1 MERRWPLGLQLLL
14 LLCAPLPPGARAA
27 EVTLMDTSKAQ
38 GELGWLLDPP
48 EDGWSEVQQILN
60 GTPLYMYQDCPVQE
74 SRDTDHWLRSNWI
87 YRGEEAS
94 RVHVELQFTVRDC
107 KSFPGEAGP
116 LGCKET
122 FNLLYM
128 ESDQDVGVQLR
139 RPLFQKV
146 TTVAADQ
153 SFTIRD
159 LASGAVKLNVE
170 HCSLGHLT
178 RRGLYLAFHNPGA
191 CVALVSVRVF
201 YQRCPETVHGLARFP
216 NTLPGPGG
224 LAEVAGTCLPR
235 AHVIPGP
242 SGAPRMHCSPDGEW
256 LVPVGRCHCEPGYEE
271 GGSGVEGCLA
281 CPSGS
286 YRADMD
292 TPSCLKCPQHST
304 AESEGATVCTCE
316 SGHHRTPEEGPHAA
330 CTRPP
335 SVPQN
340 LSFSVSGTQLSLR
353 WEPPAD
359 LGGREDVRYDVGCS
373 QCRGAVPDGGPCQ
386 PCGGSVRF
394 SPGPSGLTTPTVRV
408 DGLEPYTNY
417 TFNVEAQN
425 GVSGLDASKP
435 ASASLS
441 ISMEHAET
449 LSGLSLRLVKKAPR
463 ELELAWAGSR
473 PRSPE
478 GNLSYELQVLNQDEE
493 RYQMVLEPRV
503 LLTEL
508 QPDTTYII
516 RVRMVTPL
524 GPGPFSPDH
533 EFRTSPPVS
542 RVLTGGEI
550 VAIVFG
556 LLLGAVLLLGV
567 LLFRSR
573 KARRQ
578 RHQRQQ
584 RQRDRLADRDRE
596 DKLWLKPYV
605 DLQAYEDP
613 AQGALDFTQELDPGW
628 LVVDTVI
635 GEGEFG
641 EVYRGSLRLPS
652 QDSKTV
658 AIKTL
663 KDTSPD
669 GQWWNFLREATIMGQ
684 FNHPHILHL
693 EGVVTKRKPIMIITE
708 FMENGALDAFLRERE
723 DQLVPG
729 QLVAMLQGIA
739 SGMNYLSDHNYVHR
753 DLAARNILVSQNLC
767 CKVSDFG
774 LTRLL
779 DNFDGTYETQ
789 GGKIPI
795 RWTAPEAIAHRMFTT
810 ASDVW
815 SFGIVMWEVLSFG
828 AKPYGEMSNQEVMKS
843 IEDGYR
849 LPPPLDCPA
858 PLYELMKNCWAY
870 NHARRPPFHRL
881 QAQLEHLHA
890 NPHSLRTIANFD
902 PRVTL
907 RLPSLSGSDGIPY
920 RSVPEWLESIR
931 MKRYILH
938 FCSAGL
944 DTMEC
949 VLDLTAEDLA
959 QMGITLPGHQKRIL
973 CSIQGFKD

>member
-1 MERRWPLGLQLLL
+1 MERRWPLGLGLVL
-14 LLCAPLPPGARAA
+14 LLCAPLPPGARAK

-48 EDGWSEVQQILN
+48 KDGWSEQQQILN
-60 GTPLYMYQDCPVQE
+60 GTPLYMYQDCPMQGR
-74 SRDTDHWLRSNWI
+74 RDTDHWLRSNWI

-107 KSFPGEAGP
+107 KSFPGGAGP

-128 ESDQDVGVQLR
+128 ESDQDVGIQLR

-159 LASGAVKLNVE
+159 LASGSMKLNVE
-170 HCSLGHLT
+170 RCSLGRLT

-201 YQRCPETVHGLARFP
+201 YQRCPETLNGLAQFP
-216 NTLPGPGG
+216 DTLPGPAG
-224 LAEVAGTCLPR
+224 LVEVAGTCLPHAR
-235 AHVIPGP
+235 ASPRP

-271 GGSGVEGCLA
+271 GGSGEGCVA

-286 YRADMD
+286 YRMDMD
-292 TPSCLKCPQHST
+292 TPHCLTCPQQST
-304 AESEGATVCTCE
+304 AESEGATICTCE
-316 SGHHRTPEEGPHAA
+316 SGHYRAPGEGPQVA
-330 CTRPP
+330 CTGPP
-335 SVPQN
+335 SAPRN
-340 LSFSVSGTQLSLR
+340 LSFSASGTQLSLH

-359 LGGREDVRYDVGCS
+359 TGGRQDVRYKS
-373 QCRGAVPDGGPCQ
+373 
-386 PCGGSVRF
+386 
-394 SPGPSGLTTPTVRV
+394 
-408 DGLEPYTNY
+408 
-417 TFNVEAQN
+417 
-425 GVSGLDASKP
+425 
-435 ASASLS
+435 
-441 ISMEHAET
+441 
-449 LSGLSLRLVKKAPR
+449 LSGLSLRLVKKEPR
-463 ELELAWAGSR
+463 QLELTWAGSR
-473 PRSPE
+473 PRSP
-478 GNLSYELQVLNQDEE
+478 GANLTYELHVLNQDEE

-508 QPDTTYII
+508 QPDTTYIV
-516 RVRMVTPL
+516 RVRMLTPL

-542 RVLTGGEI
+542 RGLTGGEI
-550 VAIVFG
+550 VAVIFG
-556 LLLGAVLLLGV
+556 LLLGAALLLGILV
-567 LLFRSR
+567 FRSR
-573 KARRQ
+573 RAQ
-578 RHQRQQ
+578 RQRQQ
-584 RQRDRLADRDRE
+584 RQRDRATDVDRE

-613 AQGALDFTQELDPGW
+613 AQGALDFTRELDPAW
-628 LVVDTVI
+628 LMVDTVI

-641 EVYRGSLRLPS
+641 EVYRGTLRLPS
-652 QDSKTV
+652 QDCKTV

-663 KDTSPD
+663 KDTSPG

-684 FNHPHILHL
+684 FSHPHILHL

-739 SGMNYLSDHNYVHR
+739 SGMNYLSNHNYVHR
-753 DLAARNILVSQNLC
+753 DLAARNILVNQNLC

-779 DNFDGTYETQ
+779 DDFDGTYETQ

-795 RWTAPEAIAHRMFTT
+795 RWTAPEAIAHRIFTT

-828 AKPYGEMSNQEVMKS
+828 DKPYGEMSNQEVMKS

-849 LPPPLDCPA
+849 LPPPVDCPA

-870 NHARRPPFHRL
+870 DRARRPHFQKL
-881 QAQLEHLHA
+881 QAHLEQLLA

-920 RSVPEWLESIR
+920 RTVSEWLESIR

-938 FCSAGL
+938 FHSAGL

-949 VLDLTAEDLA
+949 VLELTAEDLT

>member
-1 MERRWPLGLQLLL
+1 MERRWPLGLGLLL
-14 LLCAPLPPGARAA
+14 LLCAPLPPGARAK
-27 EVTLMDTSKAQ
+27 EVTLMDTSTAQ

-60 GTPLYMYQDCPVQE
+60 GTPLYMYQDCPLQDGG
-74 SRDTDHWLRSNWI
+74 DTDHWLRSNWI

-107 KSFPGEAGP
+107 KSFPGGARP

-128 ESDQDVGVQLR
+128 ESDQDVGIQLR

-170 HCSLGHLT
+170 RCSLGHLT

-201 YQRCPETVHGLARFP
+201 YQRCPEAMQGLARFP
-216 NTLPGPGG
+216 DTLPGPGG
-224 LAEVAGTCLPR
+224 LVEVAGTCLPH
-235 AHVIPGP
+235 AQASPGP
-242 SGAPRMHCSPDGEW
+242 AGAPRMHCSPEGEW

-271 GGSGVEGCLA
+271 GSSGEGCLA

-286 YRADMD
+286 YRADTD
-292 TPSCLKCPQHST
+292 APHCLKCPEHST
-304 AESEGATVCTCE
+304 AEPEGATVCTCE
-316 SGHHRTPEEGPHAA
+316 SGHFRALGEGPQVA

-335 SVPQN
+335 SVPRN
-340 LSFSVSGTQLSLR
+340 LSFSVLGTQLSLR

-359 LGGREDVRYDVGCS
+359 MGGRQDVRYSVGCS
-373 QCRGAVPDGGPCQ
+373 QCRGAAVDGGPCQ
-386 PCGGSVRF
+386 PCGGTVRF
-394 SPGPSGLTTPTVRV
+394 SPGASGLTAPAVRV
-408 DGLEPYTNY
+408 NGLEPYANY

-425 GVSGLDASKP
+425 GVSGFGPSTHAST
-435 ASASLS
+435 SLS
-441 ISMEHAET
+441 ISMGHAES
-449 LSGLSLRLVKKAPR
+449 LSGLSLRLVKKEPR
-463 ELELAWAGSR
+463 QLELTWAGSR
-473 PRSPE
+473 PRSPG
-478 GNLSYELQVLNQDEE
+478 GNLSYELHVLNQDEE
-493 RYQMVLEPRV
+493 RHQMVLEPRV

-508 QPDTTYII
+508 QPDTTYIV
-516 RVRMVTPL
+516 RVRMLTPL

-542 RVLTGGEI
+542 RGLTGGEI

-556 LLLGAVLLLGV
+556 LLLGVALLLGM
-567 LLFRSR
+567 LFFRSR
-573 KARRQ
+573 KAQR
-578 RHQRQQ
+578 RHQQ
-584 RQRDRLADRDRE
+584 RPRDRVTDVNRE

-628 LVVDTVI
+628 LIVDTVI

-641 EVYRGSLRLPS
+641 EVYRGTLRIPS
-652 QDSKTV
+652 QDCKTV

-684 FNHPHILHL
+684 FSHPHILHL

-708 FMENGALDAFLRERE
+708 FMENGALDAFLREQE

-739 SGMNYLSDHNYVHR
+739 SGMNYLSDHSYVHR

-795 RWTAPEAIAHRMFTT
+795 RWTAPEAIAHRTFTT

-828 AKPYGEMSNQEVMKS
+828 DKPYGEMSNQEVMKS

-849 LPPPLDCPA
+849 LPPPVDCPA

-870 NHARRPPFHRL
+870 DRARRPSFH
-881 QAQLEHLHA
+881 QLKAHLEQLLA
-890 NPHSLRTIANFD
+890 NPHPLRTIANFD

-938 FCSAGL
+938 FRSAGL

-949 VLDLTAEDLA
+949 VLELTAEDLA

>member
-1 MERRWPLGLQLLL
+1 MERRWPLGLALLL
-14 LLCAPLPPGARAA
+14 LLCAPLTPGARAK
-27 EVTLMDTSKAQ
+27 EVTLMDTSTAQ
-38 GELGWLLDPP
+38 EELGWLLDPP

-60 GTPLYMYQDCPVQE
+60 GTPLYMYQDCPLQE
-74 SRDTDHWLRSNWI
+74 GGDTDHWLRSNWI

-107 KSFPGEAGP
+107 KSFPGGARP
-116 LGCKET
+116 PGCKET

-128 ESDQDVGVQLR
+128 ESDQDVGIQLR

-170 HCSLGHLT
+170 RCSLGRLT
-178 RRGLYLAFHNPGA
+178 HRGLYLAFHNPGA

-201 YQRCPETVHGLARFP
+201 YQRCPEVVHSLARFP
-216 NTLPGPGG
+216 DTLPGPGG
-224 LAEVAGTCLPR
+224 LEEVAGTCLPH
-235 AHVIPGP
+235 AQASTSP

-256 LVPVGRCHCEPGYEE
+256 LVPVGQCHCEPGYEE
-271 GGSGVEGCLA
+271 GSSSGGCLA
-281 CPSGS
+281 CTSGS

-292 TPSCLKCPQHST
+292 TPHCLKCPQHSA
-304 AESEGATVCTCE
+304 AEAEGATICMCE
-316 SGHHRTPEEGPHAA
+316 SGHHRAPGEGPQAA
-330 CTRPP
+330 CT
-335 SVPQN
+335 Q
-340 LSFSVSGTQLSLR
+340 SL
-353 WEPPAD
+353 
-359 LGGREDVRYDVGCS
+359 
-373 QCRGAVPDGGPCQ
+373 
-386 PCGGSVRF
+386 
-394 SPGPSGLTTPTVRV
+394 SGLT
-408 DGLEPYTNY
+408 
-417 TFNVEAQN
+417 
-425 GVSGLDASKP
+425 
-435 ASASLS
+435 
-441 ISMEHAET
+441 
-449 LSGLSLRLVKKAPR
+449 LRLVKKEPR
-463 ELELAWAGSR
+463 QLELTWAGAR
-473 PRSPE
+473 LRSPG
-478 GNLSYELQVLNQDEE
+478 GNLTYELHVLNQDEE

-508 QPDTTYII
+508 QPDTTYIV
-516 RVRMVTPL
+516 RVRMLTPL

-533 EFRTSPPVS
+533 EFRTSPPASVISVDSEPPRLLHPCATVS
-542 RVLTGGEI
+542 RGLTGGEI
-550 VAIVFG
+550 VAIIFG
-556 LLLGAVLLLGV
+556 LLLGVALLLGILV
-567 LLFRSR
+567 FRSR
-573 KARRQ
+573 KAQ
-578 RHQRQQ
+578 RQRQQ
-584 RQRDRLADRDRE
+584 RPRDRVADVDRE

-613 AQGALDFTQELDPGW
+613 AQGALDFTQELDPAW
-628 LVVDTVI
+628 LIVDTVI

-641 EVYRGSLRLPS
+641 EVYRGTLRIPS
-652 QDSKTV
+652 QNYKTV

-669 GQWWNFLREATIMGQ
+669 GQWWNFLREATILGQ

-693 EGVVTKRKPIMIITE
+693 EGVITKRKPIMIITE

-723 DQLVPG
+723 DQLAPG

-753 DLAARNILVSQNLC
+753 DLAARNILVGQNLC

-795 RWTAPEAIAHRMFTT
+795 RWTAPEAIAHRIFTT

-828 AKPYGEMSNQEVMKS
+828 DKPYGEMSNQEVMKS
-843 IEDGYR
+843 IEEGYR

-858 PLYELMKNCWAY
+858 ALYELMKNCWAY
-870 NHARRPPFHRL
+870 DHARRPHFHHL
-881 QAQLEHLHA
+881 KAHLEQLLA

-938 FCSAGL
+938 FHSAGL

-949 VLDLTAEDLA
+949 VLELTAEDLA

>member
-1 MERRWPLGLQLLL
+1 MERRWPLGLGLVL
-14 LLCAPLPPGARAA
+14 LLCAPLPPGARAK

-48 EDGWSEVQQILN
+48 KDGWSEQQQILN
-60 GTPLYMYQDCPVQE
+60 GTPLYMYQDCPMQGR
-74 SRDTDHWLRSNWI
+74 RDTDHWLRSNWI

-107 KSFPGEAGP
+107 KSFPGGAGP

-128 ESDQDVGVQLR
+128 ESDQDVGIQLR

-159 LASGAVKLNVE
+159 LASGSMKLNVE
-170 HCSLGHLT
+170 RCSLGRLT

-201 YQRCPETVHGLARFP
+201 YQRCPETLNGLAQFP
-216 NTLPGPGG
+216 DTLPGPAG
-224 LAEVAGTCLPR
+224 LVEVAGTCLPHAR
-235 AHVIPGP
+235 ASPRP

-271 GGSGVEGCLA
+271 GGSGEGCVA

-286 YRADMD
+286 YRMDMD
-292 TPSCLKCPQHST
+292 TPHCLTCPQQST
-304 AESEGATVCTCE
+304 AESEGATICTCE
-316 SGHHRTPEEGPHAA
+316 SGHYRAPGEGPQVA
-330 CTRPP
+330 CTGPP
-335 SVPQN
+335 SAPRN
-340 LSFSVSGTQLSLR
+340 LSFSASGTQLSLH

-359 LGGREDVRYDVGCS
+359 TGGRQDVRYKS
-373 QCRGAVPDGGPCQ
+373 
-386 PCGGSVRF
+386 
-394 SPGPSGLTTPTVRV
+394 
-408 DGLEPYTNY
+408 
-417 TFNVEAQN
+417 
-425 GVSGLDASKP
+425 
-435 ASASLS
+435 
-441 ISMEHAET
+441 
-449 LSGLSLRLVKKAPR
+449 LSGLSLRLVKKEPR
-463 ELELAWAGSR
+463 QLELTWAGSR
-473 PRSPE
+473 PRSP
-478 GNLSYELQVLNQDEE
+478 GANLTYELHVLNQDEE

-508 QPDTTYII
+508 QPDTTYIV
-516 RVRMVTPL
+516 RVRMLTPL

-542 RVLTGGEI
+542 RGLTGGEI
-550 VAIVFG
+550 VAVIFG
-556 LLLGAVLLLGV
+556 LLLGAALLLGILV
-567 LLFRSR
+567 FRSR
-573 KARRQ
+573 RAQ
-578 RHQRQQ
+578 RQRQQ
-584 RQRDRLADRDRE
+584 RQRDRATDVDRE

-613 AQGALDFTQELDPGW
+613 AQGALDFTRELDPAW
-628 LVVDTVI
+628 LMVDTVI

-641 EVYRGSLRLPS
+641 EVYRGTLRLPS
-652 QDSKTV
+652 QDCKTV

-663 KDTSPD
+663 KDTSPG

-684 FNHPHILHL
+684 FSHPHILHL

-739 SGMNYLSDHNYVHR
+739 SGMNYLSNHNYVHR
-753 DLAARNILVSQNLC
+753 DLAARNILVTQNLC

-779 DNFDGTYETQ
+779 DDFDGTYETQ

-795 RWTAPEAIAHRMFTT
+795 RWTAPEAIAHRIFTT

-828 AKPYGEMSNQEVMKS
+828 DKPYGEMSNQEVMKS

-849 LPPPLDCPA
+849 LPPPVDCPA

-870 NHARRPPFHRL
+870 DRARRPHFQKL
-881 QAQLEHLHA
+881 QAHLEQLLA

-920 RSVPEWLESIR
+920 RTVSEWLESIR

-938 FCSAGL
+938 FHSAGL

-949 VLDLTAEDLA
+949 VLELTAEDLT